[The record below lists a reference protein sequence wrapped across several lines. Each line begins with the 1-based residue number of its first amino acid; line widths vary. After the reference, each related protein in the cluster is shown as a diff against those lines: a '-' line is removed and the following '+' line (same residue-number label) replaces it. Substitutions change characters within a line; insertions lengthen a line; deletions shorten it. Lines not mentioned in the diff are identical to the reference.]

1 MSAAVLEPLPPPP
14 PPLHQLQTR
23 CSTGRYQLVVH
34 SVSIPTQLYQPGQSG
49 AINKAIQ
56 LLSRL
61 RKRDVLEEESQRRRE
76 TKGEGGGGGEKA
88 GREVRDICV
97 AGKGHR

>member
-1 MSAAVLEPLPPPP
+1 MFIRLSAPP
-14 PPLHQLQTR
+14 
-23 CSTGRYQLVVH
+23 S
-34 SVSIPTQLYQPGQSG
+34 QLYQPGQSG
-49 AINKAIQ
+49 AIRISKAIQ